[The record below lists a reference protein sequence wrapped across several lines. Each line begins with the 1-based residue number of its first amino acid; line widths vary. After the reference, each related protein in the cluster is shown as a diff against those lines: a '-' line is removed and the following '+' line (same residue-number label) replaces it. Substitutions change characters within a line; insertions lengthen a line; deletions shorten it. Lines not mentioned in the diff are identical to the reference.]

1 MYQYEIGNRE
11 DIDEDIKYI
20 RKMVKYNQKPVKV
33 FLSKDDKIGLLIE
46 KEKDAKL
53 IKQLIILSQE

>member
-33 FLSKDDKIGLLIE
+33 FLSQHDQIGLLIE

>member
-11 DIDEDIKYI
+11 DINADIKYI

-33 FLSKDDKIGLLIE
+33 FLSQKDQIGFLVE
-46 KEKDAKL
+46 KEKDTEL